1 MSAQTLTG
9 RYTTLRGEGGLWTCA
24 DYDCWDFG
32 NPEFPNTFLVL
43 VEQCVCDMNMPKFV
57 FDDVPLFYGLITDLF
72 PGLKAERVGYEDL
85 KERIIEA
92 LDEKRCKHNDEPVF
106 ED

>member
-1 MSAQTLTG
+1 MAGTLKRTYSETPEDVVLM
-9 RYTTLRGEGGLWTCA
+9 RALR
-24 DYDCWDFG
+24 
-32 NPEFPNTFLVL
+32 
-43 VEQCVCDMNMPKFV
+43 DMNMPKFV

-92 LDEKRCKHNDEPVF
+92 LDAKKMKHNDEAVF